1 MQKAQVTFCGQGEA
15 NSGTTAAPSKK
26 HRDDFFL
33 TASVPPSTTR
43 KSQANGSFQVC
54 CTLKWR
60 KKVKI
65 PELSLSILGCWKQPS
80 ICAGHTSAGRQG
92 AACLSLAKLVIR
104 ELKFYLQPE
113 IASEKKIHL
122 WILQDV
128 CCLSIRGGLRYV
140 TASSGHAPPQTTHHL
155 QVPAHSE
162 RLFSLPCLRDTPAQ
176 RGTKSYLKARQT

>member
-92 AACLSLAKLVIR
+92 AACLSLAKACDPGAQILPAAWDCIWKENTFMDFAGRLLPEHTWRAKVRHGQLRPRSPADHPPPPGPRSQRALV
-104 ELKFYLQPE
+104 LPP
-113 IASEKKIHL
+113 
-122 WILQDV
+122 V
-128 CCLSIRGGLRYV
+128 
-140 TASSGHAPPQTTHHL
+140 SSGHPSAARDQ
-155 QVPAHSE
+155 E
-162 RLFSLPCLRDTPAQ
+162 LFES
-176 RGTKSYLKARQT
+176 